1 MAARRMTEEQMAHL
15 VRNALLVAGHEMGE
29 EGDHWPVIK
38 STIQSIMQDFE
49 ALQTELNVHAEMK
62 THLYAQLEK
71 MEKELASCS
80 PEERA
85 IAEPKLRELRAVYDA
100 YFAEV
105 KDMDLYL
112 GDDKPL
118 HVKRAEAI
126 IKTLEAKDD

>member
-1 MAARRMTEEQMAHL
+1 MAARRMTEAQMVHL

-38 STIQSIMQDFE
+38 STIESIMQDFGD
-49 ALQTELNVHAEMK
+49 LQTELNVHAEMK
-62 THLYAQLEK
+62 IHLYAQLEK
-71 MEKELASCS
+71 MEKELVNCS
-80 PEERA
+80 AEVRA
-85 IAEPKLRELRAVYDA
+85 DAEPKLRELRAVYDA

-105 KDMDLYL
+105 RDMDLYL

-126 IKTLEAKDD
+126 IKTLESDNE